1 MKRILSFLLALI
13 TLLLTCASPTA
24 ASDDS
29 VPPITHSKCAWV
41 YNVDNDTV
49 LWSKNAEEKIYPAS
63 TVTLMTAALAIEY
76 FGDNLSQT
84 ITDLLADGYEYASP
98 TAGQNI
104 QSVQMVDLDSD
115 GDDEAL
121 AFFRNPADEKPL
133 KIMLFRF
140 RGDAYEP
147 VTTIES
153 SGTAIERVEYRD
165 MNVDGVQ
172 ELVVGWRI
180 GPELQTVAVYTV
192 SPQPAV
198 LMQSNYTRYSI
209 QEMDGDGVP
218 SLMVLRADAEG
229 DSVAEFYG
237 WRTDAMTLVYS
248 GALSSTMAA
257 VNSGSLVTG
266 MLDEDTAAVYVTG
279 VNEEG
284 RAMTDILACR
294 DNGTLTNAALNS
306 ATGLSGVIHPYR
318 QLQPQDI
325 NGDGYIEIPAPSE
338 LTEADKQND
347 GLVDWLQCSVDG
359 EGRRVAT
366 TYHCLSSGWYLVIPE
381 DWVGRVTTTELDSGF
396 YESEVLLKLDG
407 EGAAAVYTITGE
419 NRESRAVRGNRVV
432 LRRQTD
438 IVYAGEVLE
447 GVKDFTS
454 DDLRSGFKLIVASW
468 TN

>member
-1 MKRILSFLLALI
+1 MKRIWRKVLVLAAAAGLSLVLSGCLSAATVEDLF
-13 TLLLTCASPTA
+13 TLPQ
-24 ASDDS
+24 
-29 VPPITHSKCAWV
+29 PPI
-41 YNVDNDTV
+41 
-49 LWSKNAEEKIYPAS
+49 
-63 TVTLMTAALAIEY
+63 EY
-76 FGDNLSQT
+76 TDLSQT
-84 ITDLLADGYEYASP
+84 ISAFLADGYEYASP

-104 QSVQMVDLDSD
+104 QSVQMVDLDNN
-115 GDDEAL
+115 GTDEAL
-121 AFFRNPADEKPL
+121 AFFRRPADEKPL
-133 KIMLFRF
+133 KIMIFRF
-140 RGDAYEP
+140 RDDTYEA

-165 MNVDGVQ
+165 MNIDGVQ

-180 GPELQTVAVYTV
+180 GPELQTVAVYSV
-192 SPQPAV
+192 SPEPAV

-218 SLMVLRADAEG
+218 SLMVLRTDAEG
-229 DSVAEFYG
+229 DSVAEFHG
-237 WRTDAMTLVYS
+237 WRGDAMTLVYS

-284 RAMTDILACR
+284 RAVTDILACR

-306 ATGLSGVIHPYR
+306 ATGLSAIIHPYR

-325 NGDGYIEIPAPSE
+325 NGDGFMEVPAPSE
-338 LTEADKQND
+338 MAEADKQND

-359 EGRRVAT
+359 EIRRVAT
-366 TYHCLSSGWYLVIPE
+366 TYHCLSAGWYLVIPE
-381 DWVGRVTTTELDSGF
+381 NWVGRVTTIALDSGF
-396 YESEVLLKLDG
+396 YESEVLLRVDG
-407 EGAAAVYTITGE
+407 QPVAAVYTITGE

-438 IVYAGEVLE
+438 IVYAGEVIE
-447 GVKDFTS
+447 GVKDFTT
-454 DDLRSGFKLIVASW
+454 DDLRGCFKLIVASW
-468 TN
+468 TG